1 MNPVTLFTELRNR
14 QKTLAIY
21 GMILLVLAVPA
32 LIGQWLDPRTVAGE
46 NVWIKPTKFLVSI
59 AVFAITSGWFFGYVQ
74 PARRN
79 SKLMLGTVAV
89 VIVAGSFELF
99 YISWQA
105 ANGLPSHFNGTTPF
119 YTIMYRLMGLGAFLL
134 IATTLPLAWEIGRR
148 PAEALK
154 PVFVASIVIGLVLC
168 FVLGGSFGG
177 YMSQQSG
184 HAVGAVG
191 GSAPIFGWNRAG
203 GDMRIA
209 HFMGI
214 HAQQIIPLVGMLAVR
229 ASSLVAWTA
238 VLAGSTFYAVATVAL
253 FVQAI
258 NGLPLPLP

>member
-1 MNPVTLFTELRNR
+1 
-14 QKTLAIY
+14 
-21 GMILLVLAVPA
+21 MILLVLAVPA
-32 LIGQWLDPRTVAGE
+32 LIGQWLDPRTVGGE

-59 AVFAITSGWFFGYVQ
+59 TLFAITSGWFFGYVQ

-79 SKLMLGTVAV
+79 SKMMRGTVALLV
-89 VIVAGSFELF
+89 VAGSFELI

-134 IATTLPLAWEIGRR
+134 IATTLPLAWEIARR
-148 PAEALK
+148 PAEGLQPA
-154 PVFVASIVIGLVLC
+154 FVASIVIGLVLC

-209 HFMGI
+209 HFVGI
-214 HAQQIIPLVGMLAVR
+214 HAQQIIPLFAVLAVR
-229 ASSLVAWTA
+229 TSPIVCWAA
-238 VLAGSTFYAVATVAL
+238 VIAGSVLYTFATIAI

-258 NGLPLPLP
+258 NGVPLLLP